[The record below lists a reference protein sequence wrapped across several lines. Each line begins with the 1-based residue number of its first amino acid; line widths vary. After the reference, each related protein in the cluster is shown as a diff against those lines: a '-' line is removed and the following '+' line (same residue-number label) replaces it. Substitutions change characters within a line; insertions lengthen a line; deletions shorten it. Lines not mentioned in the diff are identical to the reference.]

1 MMKFKKETALN
12 LTLEGSVGSFN
23 VGKGRSDQNSLE
35 VKYFLTHVGLDFSF
49 GSNEAVLSH
58 LAPVREIFDFEQLDF
73 DEIMQRDIDDSRV
86 SGELIPYLLDS
97 KSSDLV
103 KLFPPVIVVVLPL
116 QEQNPR
122 PAGLYPKVEEAEIS
136 KPEDEHKN
144 HVLRAGSIGQEV
156 FQFEQPFVDGKLIH
170 HDFVR
175 FKLNTHKTR
184 LVIID
189 GQHRAMALLALYRN
203 LKDEWSDEKRA
214 PFKEYY
220 AEWTPKYIQ
229 EFNLK
234 EINLPVM
241 FCTFPQ
247 LCEGYGGEFDLK
259 KASRII
265 FLTLNKTARK
275 VSNSRNILLD
285 DNDLIALFLRRC
297 LFEIKQKTHRSQYSL
312 RIFNVELDQ
321 FEDRLKTQNPITLT
335 GVNHIY
341 YLIEHLL
348 LNEGNN
354 DVNGAKPRS
363 GKFSKRKDLNRY
375 GAMDQDRLDGRNL
388 LGDEVAAATTRDAF
402 TLEAAKTLAQRFD
415 SKYGSFI
422 VSAFENFH
430 PYELH
435 NRAVLNLES
444 QLEAHE
450 DRKLRPIL
458 FEGQGIG
465 RVFEAHRNNLH
476 QKLKEGAFETD
487 VPKIKELS
495 QRLDDTAK
503 RIANGITKFRNYRV
517 TKFLESVTDKRKLK
531 DDNGNWHPKI
541 VSLINDL
548 YDNVFTTVAFETALI
563 CGFFGEIEQTNQVL
577 RKENKD
583 PLNAQEYFDEYMKQ
597 LNDFFIPTS
606 VSQFKKLVSLF
617 AGEFEG
623 EISDGKLA
631 PTHRTF
637 RSVVYRGEMQPDQ
650 WPKYKYLLLEI
661 WKPDFPDF
669 AHIISRERTKC
680 RHQIFKSLYENYR
693 SNYAKKHM
701 KHEDDIEKSE
711 QKQIFD
717 ETYASF
723 EGFLK
728 LVATPKDIPGKQ
740 EMKEAIYEAEDA
752 GAVEEEN
759 QQWESVETESETPDS

>member
-1 MMKFKKETALN
+1 MLKLKKETALN

-23 VGKGRSDQNSLE
+23 VGKGRSGQNSLE
-35 VKYFLTHVGLDFSF
+35 VKYFLTHVGLNFSS
-49 GSNEAVLSH
+49 GSNEAILSH

-86 SGELIPYLLDS
+86 SGDLIPYLLDS
-97 KSSDLV
+97 KSSDLI
-103 KLFPPVIVVVLPL
+103 KLFPPIIVVVLPL
-116 QEQNPR
+116 QEQGHR
-122 PAGLYPKVEEAEIS
+122 PASLYPKVEEKTTPSSDDQHA
-136 KPEDEHKN
+136 N
-144 HVLRAGSIGQEV
+144 LVLRAGSIGQEV
-156 FQFEQPFVDGKLIH
+156 FQFEQPFVDGKPIY

-184 LVIID
+184 LMIVD

-203 LKDEWSDEKRA
+203 LKNEWSDEKRA

-220 AEWTPKYIQ
+220 AEWTEKYIR
-229 EFNLK
+229 EFDLEK
-234 EINLPVM
+234 INLPVM

-247 LCEGYGGEFDLK
+247 LCEGYIGEFDLK

-285 DNDLIALFLRRC
+285 DNDLIAFFLRRC
-297 LFEIKQKTHRSQYSL
+297 LFEIKQKDNRSPHSL

-321 FEDRLKTQNPITLT
+321 FEDRLKTQSPITLT

-348 LNEGNN
+348 LNELNK

-363 GKFSKRKDLNRY
+363 GKFSKRKDLEKY
-375 GAMDQDRLDGRNL
+375 GAMGRDRLDGLNL
-388 LGDEVAAATTRDAF
+388 LGEEVANATTRDTF
-402 TLEAAKTLAQRFD
+402 TVEAAKALAQSFD
-415 SKYGSFI
+415 SRYGSFI
-422 VSAFENFH
+422 VSAFEKFS

-444 QLEAHE
+444 QLEINE

-465 RVFEAHRNNLH
+465 RVFEAHRHNLH
-476 QKLKEGAFETD
+476 QKLKDGAFETD
-487 VPKIKELS
+487 VPKIEALS
-495 QRLDDTAK
+495 QRLDGTAK
-503 RIANGITKFRNYRV
+503 RIESALTDFRNFRV
-517 TKFLESVTDKRKLK
+517 TKFLENVAVKKQLK

-541 VSLINDL
+541 VRLIDDL
-548 YDNVFTTVAFETALI
+548 YDNVFTTVAFETAMI
-563 CGFFGEIEQTNQVL
+563 CGFFGEIERTNQAL
-577 RKENKD
+577 QKENKD
-583 PLNAQEYFDEYMKQ
+583 LLNVQECFDEYMKQ

-606 VSQFKKLVSLF
+606 IPQFKKLVSLF

-631 PTHRTF
+631 PSRQTF

-661 WKPDFPDF
+661 WKPDSPDF
-669 AHIISRERTKC
+669 ANLVSGERTKC
-680 RHQIFKSLYENYR
+680 RHQVFKSLYENYR
-693 SNYAKKHM
+693 SNYAREHM
-701 KHEDDIEKSE
+701 KPEDDIEKSE

-728 LVATPKDIPGKQ
+728 LVATPQDIPGKQ
-740 EMKEAIYEAEDA
+740 EMKEALSEAEDA
-752 GAVEEEN
+752 GAAEEEN
-759 QQWESVETESETPDS
+759 EQWESVEAAGDDLES

>member
-1 MMKFKKETALN
+1 MLKLKKETALN

-23 VGKGRSDQNSLE
+23 VGKGRSGQNSLE
-35 VKYFLTHVGLDFSF
+35 VKYFLTHVGLDFSS
-49 GSNEAVLSH
+49 GSNDAVLSH
-58 LAPVREIFDFEQLDF
+58 LAPVREIFDFAQLDF

-97 KSSDLV
+97 KSSDLI
-103 KLFPPVIVVVLPL
+103 KLFPPIIVVVLPL
-116 QEQNPR
+116 QELSPR
-122 PAGLYPKVEEAEIS
+122 PAGLYPKVEKEEIAS
-136 KPEDEHKN
+136 PEDQHKTL
-144 HVLRAGSIGQEV
+144 VLRAGSIGQEV
-156 FQFEQPFVDGKLIH
+156 FQFEQPIVDGTLIH
-170 HDFVR
+170 HDLVR

-184 LVIID
+184 LVIVD

-229 EFNLK
+229 EFDLK

-247 LCEGYGGEFDLK
+247 LCKDYNGEFDLK
-259 KASRII
+259 KASRTI

-275 VSNSRNILLD
+275 VSSSRNILLD

-297 LFEIKQKTHRSQYSL
+297 LSEIKQKDNRSPHSL

-321 FEDRLKTQNPITLT
+321 FEDRLKTQNPIALT

-354 DVNGAKPRS
+354 DVNGAKPRT
-363 GKFSKRKDLNRY
+363 GKFSKRKDLNGY
-375 GAMDQDRLDGRNL
+375 GGMDRLDGRNL
-388 LGDEVAAATTRDAF
+388 LGDTVATNTTRDTF
-402 TLEAAKTLAQRFD
+402 TLEAAEKLAQSFD
-415 SKYGSFI
+415 GCYGSFI
-422 VSAFENFH
+422 VSAFEKFN

-444 QLEAHE
+444 ELEKHE

-476 QKLKEGAFETD
+476 QKLKEGAFATD
-487 VPKIKELS
+487 VPKIKEVS
-495 QRLDDTAK
+495 QQLDNTAR
-503 RIANGITKFRNYRV
+503 RITDGLTKFRNHRV
-517 TKFLESVTDKRKLK
+517 TKFLENVTDKRELK
-531 DDNGNWHPKI
+531 DNNGNWYSKI

-548 YDNVFTTVAFETALI
+548 YDNVFTTVAFETAML
-563 CGFFGEIEQTNQVL
+563 CGFFGEIERTNQAL

-583 PLNAQEYFDEYMKQ
+583 PLKVQECFDEYIRQ

-606 VSQFKKLVSLF
+606 VPQFKKLVSLF
-617 AGEFEG
+617 AGEFER

-631 PTHRTF
+631 SSRRTF

-661 WKPDFPDF
+661 WKPDSPDF
-669 AHIISRERTKC
+669 AITISGERTKC
-680 RHQIFKSLYENYR
+680 RHQIFKSLYEHYR
-693 SNYAKKHM
+693 ANYAKEHM
-701 KHEDDIEKSE
+701 KPEDDLEKPE
-711 QKQIFD
+711 QQKIFN

-728 LVATPKDIPGKQ
+728 LVANHQEIPGKK
-740 EMKEAIYEAEDA
+740 EMKEALSEAEDA
-752 GAVEEEN
+752 GAAEEEH
-759 QQWESVETESETPDS
+759 QEWPSVETESEDLGS